1 MPRRSKRPAAG
12 SKSSRGGLGARLRA
26 GAAATASLLG
36 SSAALR
42 GLGAA
47 LALAA
52 IGAGGFVGVRS
63 GIPFLIERAE
73 ARGAVDAAGIRVVF
87 ERAPAWVPQAA
98 LDALGDEVRTT
109 LQGAA
114 SFDPEGLGRAHA
126 ALAASGWFERVEQVQ
141 RRRGDTVAVIGEFRV
156 PFALVRSEGLDHV
169 VDERYRRLPMAYEGA
184 GDRPPLPLVI
194 NPRFPKPS
202 EPGGTWAGEDL
213 RAAIHLARIVR
224 DRPWF
229 AAGQIAAIDAGR
241 FHRERILEL
250 VGPERDGVAA
260 RIVWGCDPEERSL
273 SEMPPNR
280 KLECLDALWK
290 ARRSLVDGSG
300 RSLDLRFDA
309 VTLAA
314 TKPQ

>member
-12 SKSSRGGLGARLRA
+12 SKSTRGRLGLRLRA
-26 GAAATASLLG
+26 GASATAALLG
-36 SSAALR
+36 SSTFLR
-42 GLGAA
+42 GLGGT

-52 IGAGGFVGVRS
+52 LAAVGFAGVRY
-63 GIPFLIERAE
+63 GVPFLLDRAE
-73 ARGAVDAAGIRVVF
+73 ARGSVDPATVRVVF

-98 LDALGDEVRTT
+98 LDALGDEVR
-109 LQGAA
+109 AA
-114 SFDPEGLGRAHA
+114 LVGRATFDPDALGLAHA
-126 ALAASGWFERVEQVQ
+126 ALTESGWFERVEQVQ
-141 RRRGDTVAVIGEFRV
+141 RRSGDTVAVVGEFRV

-169 VDERYRRLPMAYEGA
+169 VDERSRRLPLAYEGT
-184 GDRPPLPLVI
+184 GERPALPLVV

-202 EPGGTWAGEDL
+202 EPGGTWAGEDV
-213 RAAIHLARIVR
+213 RAAINLARIMR

-250 VGPERDGVAA
+250 VGPERDGIAS

-290 ARRSLVDGSG
+290 ARGSLADGSG